1 MYKYLKDKDLLY
13 IGTHTGGLNI
23 FDIKS
28 QTVKVLKNNPGD
40 PASLPNDIVNDIQF
54 YKDKLIVLTQAGVC
68 SMDLKSETFSS
79 LSTNEVINRAVERKF
94 YYETFLIDSK
104 DRMWIAKS
112 DGGVVRIDLNN
123 NKIKEYNAV
132 MEDSTSIGKFRITHI
147 LEDSKGK
154 LFFGTLG
161 SGLFLYLPETDTF
174 RNFTAEK
181 GDLQSNYCYYIAESP
196 YDHLMVLH
204 NKGVSFFDPE
214 TRTLKHV
221 CGIPQMSFN
230 QGSSVCSTKDGEVF
244 FGGIDGLTSLYEQ
257 LLYTTK
263 KEYHPLAELKR

>member
-1 MYKYLKDKDLLY
+1 
-13 IGTHTGGLNI
+13 
-23 FDIKS
+23 
-28 QTVKVLKNNPGD
+28 
-40 PASLPNDIVNDIQF
+40 
-54 YKDKLIVLTQAGVC
+54 
-68 SMDLKSETFSS
+68 MDLKSETFSS
-79 LSTNEVINRAVERKF
+79 LSANEVINRAVERKF
-94 YYETFLIDSK
+94 YYETFLIDNK

-263 KEYHPLAELKR
+263 KEYQLLF